1 MQKGQ
6 NIHFTRGGNFQFS
19 ARGGRYVY
27 LKKKKNQP
35 GLKFHSGV
43 NFTSPTF
50 NMPLSFEFFI
60 LKLKIRTDSNI
71 PFDFLVDAKVVVRSR
86 IN

>member
-1 MQKGQ
+1 MEIFSFQPEVKGTC
-6 NIHFTRGGNFQFS
+6 IS
-19 ARGGRYVY
+19 
-27 LKKKKNQP
+27 KKKKNQP